1 VSQSPYSSSTDWLRP
16 PEEEQGG
23 LKRYAETLRERF
35 WTIAVSVIVCTGIA
49 VLYVLTA
56 TKTYESTAN
65 MLVTPVSAN
74 DPVLAGLG
82 LLRESSDPT
91 RDVQTASQ
99 LIANIDVARRAA
111 EDLGGGESPQDLLAA
126 IVAEPVAN
134 SNIVAVVA
142 TENSPEEAQAVA
154 NAFAKAAVAERTA
167 ELHAQ
172 IATRLPRLEA
182 IGRSDAEGAETG
194 GVSVAGQ
201 IAELKAL
208 ESGPDPTMRIQTKA
222 TLPAGQASPDKALSL
237 AAGVLVGLI
246 IGLAGA
252 FSLQV
257 LDPRLRREAQLRRL
271 YRLPVLARIPR
282 SKGTRHGP
290 LAPGRSSPLVDEA
303 YRTLRATLTGRRLE
317 TSEGGRVILVTSS
330 SSGEGKTS
338 TALSLAS
345 SLALLGKRVLTIE
358 ADLRRP
364 ALGRLLGVNPDKGV
378 VAVLT
383 GRATLREAVVNTEDY
398 GPSFGV
404 LPAEGESEGDWVTEL
419 FATPAAED
427 LLAEARAVADYVVI
441 DSPPV
446 SEVIDGL
453 PLAAEA
459 DDVLLVVKLGRSRLD
474 RLQVLGELLAESGIV
489 PAGFVLI
496 GVPAPTKSD
505 DHYATRSP
513 GALIGGEKP
522 SRSRPPSA
530 SRN

>member
-1 VSQSPYSSSTDWLRP
+1 VSQIPYSNSTDWLRP

-35 WTIAVSVIVCTGIA
+35 WTIVLSVIVCTAIA
-49 VLYVLTA
+49 ILYVLTA
-56 TKTYESTAN
+56 AKTYESTAN
-65 MLVTPVSAN
+65 MLITPVSGN

-111 EDLGGGESPQDLLAA
+111 EDLGSGESPGALLSA

-134 SNIVAVVA
+134 SNIVAVIA
-142 TENSPEEAQAVA
+142 TEGSPAEAQEVA
-154 NAFAKAAVAERTA
+154 NAFAKAAVEERTA

-172 IATRLPRLEA
+172 IASRLPRLEA
-182 IGRSDAEGAETG
+182 IDRSDAEGAETG
-194 GVSVAGQ
+194 GVSVGGQ
-201 IAELKAL
+201 IAELKSL
-208 ESGPDPTMRIQTKA
+208 GSGPDPTMRIQTKA
-222 TLPAGQASPDKALSL
+222 TLPGAQASPDKALSV
-237 AAGVLVGLI
+237 AAGVIVGLI
-246 IGLAGA
+246 IGLAAA

-257 LDPRLRREAQLRRL
+257 LDPRLRRESQLRRL

-282 SKGTRHGP
+282 SKGTGRGP
-290 LAPGRSSPLVDEA
+290 LAPGRTSPLVDEA
-303 YRTLRATLTGRRLE
+303 YRTLRATLTGGRLDA
-317 TSEGGRVILVTSS
+317 SEEGRVILVTSS

-338 TALSLAS
+338 TALGLAS
-345 SLALLGKRVLTIE
+345 SLALVGKRVLLIE

-364 ALGRLLGVNPDKGV
+364 ALGRFLGISPEEGV
-378 VAVLT
+378 VSVLT
-383 GRATLREAVVNTEDY
+383 GQATLREAVVNTEDY
-398 GPSFGV
+398 GPSIAI
-404 LPAEGESEGDWVTEL
+404 LPAEEEAEGDWVTEL

-427 LLAEARAVADYVVI
+427 LLTEARASADYVVI

-474 RLQVLGELLAESGIV
+474 RLQVLGELLAESGV
-489 PAGFVLI
+489 TPAGFVLV

-513 GALIGGEKP
+513 GAMIGGEKP
-522 SRSRPPSA
+522 SRSRPPTA